1 MVIGLGVSVTSLP
14 DPCVTSLLSCNCSK
28 WLATCRK
35 RMVSVSHLLLRKVD
49 EVVGLVYEEDLDGRS
64 RHVVSSRVDLS

>member
-14 DPCVTSLLSCNCSK
+14 DPCPLLSCNCSK
-28 WLATCRK
+28 WLARK
-35 RMVSVSHLLLRKVD
+35 RMVSASHLLLRKVD
-49 EVVGLVYEEDLDGRS
+49 EVVGLVNEEDLDGRS

>member
-28 WLATCRK
+28 WLARK
-35 RMVSVSHLLLRKVD
+35 RMVSASHLLLRKVD
-49 EVVGLVYEEDLDGRS
+49 EVVGLVNEEDLDGRS

>member
-14 DPCVTSLLSCNCSK
+14 DPSVTSLLSCNCSK
-28 WLATCRK
+28 WLARK
-35 RMVSVSHLLLRKVD
+35 RMVSASHLLLRKVD